1 MREAVVDASIIV
13 KWFVIEENSDKALK
27 IRDKYVE
34 GELKIIAPELIT
46 FEILNALKYKEL
58 FNEEELKEISE
69 ALQAYSFSLYPLK
82 GEYARKTVEVAVK
95 NNITIYDA
103 SYVALAIMRKTQMY
117 TADEKLIKK
126 LRKKYLKY
134 VKSIQE
140 I

>member
-1 MREAVVDASIIV
+1 MREVAVDASIIV
-13 KWFVIEENSDKALK
+13 KWFVIEENSDKALEL
-27 IRDKYVE
+27 RDKYVE
-34 GELKIIAPELIT
+34 GEIRIIAPELIT

>member
-82 GEYARKTVEVAVK
+82 GEYAEKTVEVAVK